1 MSDATASKTKTNSK
15 ILTAVGMCLIYFIA
29 LRTGAA
35 FVASGLN
42 SSDTCWLVE
51 LGQHI
56 TEGGIPKADPFTY
69 TIGAAG
75 SSGPPYVVYQ
85 WLFEA
90 LLYATCRDFSPN
102 GATIIGGIIMAVT
115 LLCVSFRACIRAN
128 APRGWTLFA
137 TLFASI
143 TGAVRSSL
151 RPEVVSVLFISIAL
165 YILQEFRIEA
175 ARISSEK
182 TAAADQE
189 AEGVQGNA
197 RGLDIDWRRVALLA
211 ILAAIWCNMH
221 TGFIYEILLLLIY
234 SAAFLAED
242 LKAKWSLTR
251 ASKTLLASL
260 GASICATLIN
270 PYGPGLWAYL
280 PHLFFAPINRFII
293 ELQPIGADS
302 FLDPSVVLST
312 LLPVF
317 CFGAIA
323 YRSVKLRIAN
333 SMELLSPVRLS
344 SALIALLPFSPV
356 YPVEDLSWRLP

>member
-1 MSDATASKTKTNSK
+1 MF
-15 ILTAVGMCLIYFIA
+15 Y
-29 LRTGAA
+29 
-35 FVASGLN
+35 
-42 SSDTCWLVE
+42 
-51 LGQHI
+51 
-56 TEGGIPKADPFTY
+56 
-69 TIGAAG
+69 
-75 SSGPPYVVYQ
+75 
-85 WLFEA
+85 
-90 LLYATCRDFSPN
+90 
-102 GATIIGGIIMAVT
+102 
-115 LLCVSFRACIRAN
+115 SF
-128 APRGWTLFA
+128 P
-137 TLFASI
+137 
-143 TGAVRSSL
+143 
-151 RPEVVSVLFISIAL
+151 IAL

-234 SAAFLAED
+234 SAAFLAENI
-242 LKAKWSLTR
+242 KAKRSLTR

-333 SMELLSPVRLS
+333 STGVAFPVRLS
-344 SALIALLPFSPV
+344 SALIALLALFAC
-356 YPVEDLSWRLP
+356 LSCRRLIVAASVMILIESANFLGGFEAVAVKVWPKFWQKWISLIPL